1 MGVAIE
7 PPSALESTLI
17 DIAVLGGLVAAVVI
31 GIMALR
37 NRRR

>member
-1 MGVAIE
+1 MPVE

-17 DIAVLGGLVAAVVI
+17 DIAVLGGLVAAIVL
-31 GIMALR
+31 GIIALR

>member
-1 MGVAIE
+1 MAIE

-17 DIAVLGGLVAAVVI
+17 DIAILGGLVAAIVF
-31 GIMALR
+31 GIIALR